1 MGLELV
7 ESLAQV
13 GSGALPVAEMPS
25 RAVAVESSSI
35 GVESLARRLRHE
47 GVVGRSA
54 QDRLLLDMR
63 TVRDEEL
70 AWIAQAL
77 AGATEP

>member
-1 MGLELV
+1 MLITEVTTIFFLIP
-7 ESLAQV
+7 ENSIRSL
-13 GSGALPVAEMPS
+13 GISTRP
-25 RAVAVESSSI
+25 VESSSI